1 MQLIVM
7 PAHLTAYEHNRA
19 PAFATEPCSPSGL
32 QSHDKDKR
40 PVKRQEIRSS
50 KAPIGATPKHET
62 TKNAI
67 TNTRTDVSETCQAVR
82 PAGKRLT
89 KNDPAEVVVMDC

>member
-1 MQLIVM
+1 M
-7 PAHLTAYEHNRA
+7 
-19 PAFATEPCSPSGL
+19 
-32 QSHDKDKR
+32 
-40 PVKRQEIRSS
+40 KRQEIRSS

-82 PAGKRLT
+82 PAGKWLT
-89 KNDPAEVVVMDC
+89 NADPAEVVVADCQWVTGGLALGMEAEMIFGTEM